1 MINVVYVLTLPV
13 TCPSLIPLPLLW
25 LPESLRHSSIEIR
38 PVNNPTVA
46 SKWSDKWKSLTTLT
60 LSPKLGMI
68 YFVSDKG
75 QNRPKARPF
84 VPNSQVVNAEEK
96 FSKEIRSTVEKSF
109 VKGKVSQ
116 YSKIHCRFKQW
127 PQPN

>member
-1 MINVVYVLTLPV
+1 MCSDYSTDQ
-13 TCPSLIPLPLLW
+13 PSL
-25 LPESLRHSSIEIR
+25 SLSSDLFYSPKHSSIEIR

-84 VPNSQVVNAEEK
+84 VPNSQVGQVKEN
-96 FSKEIRSTVEKSF
+96 FLKEIKSATPGSTQIIKYISSLLLWRKF
-109 VKGKVSQ
+109 
-116 YSKIHCRFKQW
+116 
-127 PQPN
+127 

>member
-1 MINVVYVLTLPV
+1 MCSDYSTDQ
-13 TCPSLIPLPLLW
+13 PSL
-25 LPESLRHSSIEIR
+25 SLSSDLFYSPKHSSIEIR